1 MGSTNGVTVRL
12 RVDAHRKWMAR
23 RFWRHRTLQE
33 VIDANVDNLE
43 EEADEAIDE
52 AKAKF
57 NEAVG
62 RILGV

>member
-1 MGSTNGVTVRL
+1 LDSTNGGTVRL
-12 RVDAHRKWMAR
+12 RVDAHRKWIAR
-23 RFWRHRTLQE
+23 GFWRHRGLQE
-33 VIDANVDNLE
+33 VIDAN
-43 EEADEAIDE
+43 DE

>member
-1 MGSTNGVTVRL
+1 
-12 RVDAHRKWMAR
+12 MAR

>member
-1 MGSTNGVTVRL
+1 
-12 RVDAHRKWMAR
+12 
-23 RFWRHRTLQE
+23 

-52 AKAKF
+52 AKAEF